1 MKKYIFLITAVVAF
15 FSCSSPRDPFETNR
29 AEVTD
34 KVDNTHADTGSRTLT
49 ISLSN
54 GAGSNARLIGN
65 KMENSRGIYFTW
77 SATDEINLVYSQNG
91 RCYKAS
97 PLRIVE
103 IENNSATIKP
113 VVPQGIDM
121 EKPFDIYGFVGKRAS
136 WVEPIS
142 GAVPSLKILQPTTAT
157 TNIEDA
163 TREIPMYFSLKN
175 VTTDMV
181 NGTLHHLGMMVAV
194 SIVNNT
200 NHTNPQSLDVS
211 KVVLF
216 MKNGTNSTIPK
227 SQNGQY
233 TFDFTNNIAEKVD
246 QLEFK
251 CMGRTLSRRN
261 EATYY
266 SWVYYPDVYNT
277 NNVDVSFDVY
287 ANGRKFSLVGSH
299 NIKSQSTGL
308 SYNYCASYYEDQMY
322 AIKAVPRE
330 IKGSE
335 WMKHIEDDRPFL
347 SLLLTGTHDAATFNN
362 NWGAALGYVKCQDKS
377 FTEQFNCGVR
387 ALDLRPK
394 WNKDNTDIEIYHGPR
409 GTGIFMS
416 QAFNDAISFLKKNPS
431 ETVLFLIKDEN
442 SKGGNDIVEPM
453 KYLVDYYKDKIYQK
467 DIKPETK
474 LSDVRGKIILL
485 FRDELLANKNNKM
498 YVGGWPDNVVF
509 EIKGVYKI
517 GGSQGAWVYSGLFPV
532 ILEDN
537 YSGPTKEDKVKN
549 YKKAVQQSFEQKIWN
564 LSYLSATKIFGWG
577 PWEYA
582 QWINPHITDYYKNE
596 VDVNYNG
603 ITFMDFAGYNDG
615 SHNGEEL
622 VRQMYL
628 NNFKKPWNK

>member
-1 MKKYIFLITAVVAF
+1 MKKYIFLIASVVF
-15 FSCSSPRDPFETNR
+15 VSCSSPKDPFENNR
-29 AEVTD
+29 TEVTD
-34 KVDNTHADTGSRTLT
+34 KVDNSQADTVLRTIT

-65 KMENSRGIYFTW
+65 KMDNSRGIYFTW
-77 SATDEINLVYSQNG
+77 SDTDEINLVYSQNG
-91 RCYKAS
+91 RCYKSS
-97 PLRIVE
+97 PLRVMD
-103 IENNSATIKP
+103 IENNWATIKP

-121 EKPFDIYGFVGKRAS
+121 RQPFDIYGFVGKRAS

-142 GAVPSLKILQPTTAT
+142 GAVPSLNIQQPTTAIT
-157 TNIEDA
+157 DIREA
-163 TREIPMYFSLKN
+163 TKEIPMYFSLKN

-194 SIVNNT
+194 SVVNNT

-216 MKNGTNSTIPK
+216 MRNGANSTIPK

-233 TFDFTNNIAEKVD
+233 TFNFTNNIAEKVD

-251 CMGRTLSRRN
+251 CMGRTLSRRD

-299 NIKSQSTGL
+299 NVKSQSTGL
-308 SYNYCASYYEDQMY
+308 SYNYCASYYEDKMY
-322 AIKAVPRE
+322 AIKAVPNE

-362 NWGAALGYVKCQDKS
+362 NWGAGLGYVKCQDKS

-394 WNKDNTDIEIYHGPR
+394 VNKNNNDIEIYHGPR
-409 GTGIFMS
+409 ATGIFMS

-442 SKGGNDIVEPM
+442 SEGGKSINLPM
-453 KYLVDYYKDKIYQK
+453 VSLITKYESHIYRKDVNWN
-467 DIKPETK
+467 TK

-485 FRDELLANKNNKM
+485 FRDELIANTNSLM
-498 YVGGWPDNVVF
+498 YVGGWPDNTTF
-509 EIKGVYKI
+509 ANKGIYKII
-517 GGSQGAWVYSGLFPV
+517 GGSQDNWNYSFLFEV

-537 YSGPTKEDKVKN
+537 YSGPTKENKVRH
-549 YKKAVQQSFEQKIWN
+549 YKYAVQQSIEQKTWN
-564 LSYLSATKIFGWG
+564 LSYLSATKILGWG
-577 PWEYA
+577 PWDYA
-582 QWINPHITDYYKNE
+582 YWINPHITEYYKNE

-603 ITFMDFAGYNDG
+603 ITFVDFAGYNSG
-615 SHNGEEL
+615 NHNGEEL

-628 NNFKKPWNK
+628 NNFKKPWNR

>member
-1 MKKYIFLITAVVAF
+1 MKKYIFLIASVVF
-15 FSCSSPRDPFETNR
+15 VSCSSPKDPFENNR
-29 AEVTD
+29 TEVTD
-34 KVDNTHADTGSRTLT
+34 KVDNSQADTVSRTIT

-54 GAGSNARLIGN
+54 GAGSNSRLVGN
-65 KMENSRGIYFTW
+65 KMDNSRGIYFTW
-77 SATDEINLVYSQNG
+77 SAEDEINLVYSQNG
-91 RCYKAS
+91 RCYKLS
-97 PLRIVE
+97 PLRVMD
-103 IENNSATIKP
+103 IEKNWATIKP
-113 VVPQGIDM
+113 VIPQGID
-121 EKPFDIYGFVGKRAS
+121 KKQPFDIYGFVGKKAS

-142 GAVPSLKILQPTTAT
+142 GAVPSLKIQQPTTAT

-181 NGTLHHLGMMVAV
+181 KCTLHHLGMMVAV
-194 SIVNNT
+194 SVVNNT
-200 NHTNPQSLDVS
+200 NHTNPQRLDVN

-216 MKNGTNSTIPK
+216 MRNGANSTIPK

-233 TFDFTNNIAEKVD
+233 TFNFTNNIAEKVD
-246 QLEFK
+246 QLEFE
-251 CMGRTLSRRN
+251 CRGRTLYRRD

-299 NIKSQSTGL
+299 NVKSQSTGL
-308 SYNYCASYYEDQMY
+308 SYNYCTSYYEDRMY

-394 WNKDNTDIEIYHGPR
+394 VNKNNNDIEIYHGPR
-409 GTGIFMS
+409 ATGIFMS
-416 QAFNDAISFLKKNPS
+416 QAFNDAISFLKENPS

-442 SKGGNDIVEPM
+442 SEGGKNINLPM
-453 KYLVDYYKDKIYQK
+453 VSLITKYESHIYRKDVNWN
-467 DIKPETK
+467 TK

-485 FRDELLANKNNKM
+485 FRDELLANTNNLM
-498 YVGGWPDNVVF
+498 YVGPWYDNTTY
-509 EIKGVYKI
+509 GVAGIYKV
-517 GGSQGAWVYSGLFPV
+517 GGSQDNWNYSFLFDV

-537 YSGPTKEDKVKN
+537 YSGPKTKDKIWH
-549 YKKAVQQSFEQKIWN
+549 YKHAVQQSLEQKTWN
-564 LSYLSATKIFGWG
+564 LSYLSATKILGWG

-582 QWINPHITDYYKNE
+582 QSINPQITDYYKNE

-603 ITFMDFAGYNDG
+603 ITFMDFAGYNYG
-615 SHNGEEL
+615 NHNGEEL

-628 NNFKKPWNK
+628 NNFKKPWNR